1 MGFHHFYRDLVSD
14 VFFGFSYLGPVSLW
28 TGIICFHWFGL
39 GIHKYRNLIIAV
51 YSVFSSCYHCLGWI
65 RVLKVHIWKFIGFDG
80 FACFA
85 VLDDFC
91 CVFAFSNDSNA
102 PLLLLPLIPSP
113 LPLCEEE
120 SGMLQI
126 RINQSSITSNFYC
139 RERLTFIDY
148 VMLFIKTGLRT

>member
-80 FACFA
+80 FVCFA

-102 PLLLLPLIPSP
+102 PLPPP
-113 LPLCEEE
+113 LPPHPITTSMWRTRNVKDKDKSKFHYFEFL
-120 SGMLQI
+120 LQGAL
-126 RINQSSITSNFYC
+126 NFYWLC
-139 RERLTFIDY
+139 Y
-148 VMLFIKTGLRT
+148 VIY

>member
-85 VLDDFC
+85 VLDDLC

-102 PLLLLPLIPSP
+102 
-113 LPLCEEE
+113 E
-120 SGMLQI
+120 SGMLKI
-126 RINQSSITSNFYC
+126 RINQSSITSNFYY